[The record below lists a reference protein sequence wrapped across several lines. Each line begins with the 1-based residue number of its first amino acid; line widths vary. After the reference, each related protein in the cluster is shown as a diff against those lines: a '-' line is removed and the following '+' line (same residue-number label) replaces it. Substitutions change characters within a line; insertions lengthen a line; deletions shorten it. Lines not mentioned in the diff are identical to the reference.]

1 MAQDN
6 ISERILAGLG
16 REVSNQWLGLDD
28 FGRVLSKL
36 EEGNLLGSLK
46 SGLAGTLEL
55 GGTLAAVLGAPFS
68 GGGSLAARGALA
80 GGARLA
86 TKAPRIA
93 KALQGAGKA
102 RQAASKLAGAPRQRL
117 IENVSPLR
125 SLRDR
130 MMLSRPTPGTGLALY
145 DPAVAEA
152 STAAMRSAGRNPLRA
167 LGIVD
172 PYFNYKALGTVG
184 TGRVGRLLPRSPGAY
199 TRGLARASGL
209 VPFAGQSLP
218 SFAIQRS
225 VVPRMFGAFL
235 EGPPADLGEGIVRTG
250 VNQLSQ
256 ADLDALLAAAE
267 LEPMPAQQSAL
278 EAYLRGTPQ

>member
-1 MAQDN
+1 MAQDDITN
-6 ISERILAGLG
+6 RVLSGIGSEI
-16 REVSNQWLGLDD
+16 SNQWLGADD
-28 FGRVLSKL
+28 FRRVLSKL

-46 SGLAGTLEL
+46 SGLTGTLEL

-80 GGARLA
+80 GGTRLA

-93 KALQGAGKA
+93 KALQSAGKA
-102 RQAASKLAGAPRQRL
+102 RQAASVLAGKPRQQL
-117 IENVSPLR
+117 ISRISPLS

-130 MMLSRPTPGTGLALY
+130 MMLTRPTPGTGLALY
-145 DPAVAEA
+145 DPAIAEA

-167 LGIVD
+167 LGIID
-172 PYFNYKALGTVG
+172 PYYNYKAAGTVG
-184 TGRVGRLLPRSPGAY
+184 TGRVGSLLPSSAGAY

-218 SFAIQRS
+218 SFVVQRS

-235 EGPPADLGEGIVRTG
+235 EGPPSDVGEGIVRTG

-256 ADLDALLAAAE
+256 ADLEALLAAAD
-267 LEPMPAQQSAL
+267 LGPAQMPSSNL
-278 EAYLRGTPQ
+278 EAYLRGIPQ